1 MKVST
6 LRTWT
11 WATIAQGPGMLVF
24 FPNNPSMQVAS
35 VSSTWGL
42 LSCSWTGLSWKPVWV
57 KTVIQNSV
65 YTCIKL
71 SKNSKKKVDSR
82 YQPLSLWSMTT
93 GQSSWLAGTQEH
105 RDFHV
110 HFLHL
115 HSTVLRLGELFPQA
129 LQKILVNRLKREI
142 YAVVFCIRNKKC
154 CLVPNVT
161 VMWS

>member
-24 FPNNPSMQVAS
+24 FPNNPSMLAS
-35 VSSTWGL
+35 VSSTRGL

-71 SKNSKKKVDSR
+71 SKNSKKKSGLKVSATK
-82 YQPLSLWSMTT
+82 SMVNDHRPKFMTCWNT
-93 GQSSWLAGTQEH
+93 GTQ
-105 RDFHV
+105 
-110 HFLHL
+110 
-115 HSTVLRLGELFPQA
+115 RLPCSFPTFTFNRPEARWAVPSSPAENSGQQT
-129 LQKILVNRLKREI
+129 QKGNICSSIL
-142 YAVVFCIRNKKC
+142 Y
-154 CLVPNVT
+154 
-161 VMWS
+161 